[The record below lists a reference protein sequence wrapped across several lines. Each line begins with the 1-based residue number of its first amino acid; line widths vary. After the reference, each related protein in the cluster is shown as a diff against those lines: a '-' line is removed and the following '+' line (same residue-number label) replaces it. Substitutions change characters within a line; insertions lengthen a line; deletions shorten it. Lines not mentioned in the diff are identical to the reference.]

1 MTFNY
6 MNLKSILVFT
16 SQSSDTNT

>member
-16 SQSSDTNT
+16 SLSSDTNT